1 MHERQAVVFGVLIA
15 ALALVGV
22 GAAGIITGAISSPIS
37 KPISTRSVT
46 DDAMTTATPC
56 LAKGTKPVQYAKV
69 TVNVYNGGEVRGLAG
84 DVASKLAKKGF
95 QVNNPSNT
103 SQAVTTTVIVGAN
116 VNNPEVKLVLS
127 MFKKAKARADGRSD
141 RSVDVLVG
149 SKYGGFNDKAK
160 NWIAVSTS
168 TVCLPST
175 APTASASEKS

>member
-1 MHERQAVVFGVLIA
+1 MLGRVLRAIRTPLTLIILIGLLGYA
-15 ALALVGV
+15 AYWGFTHV
-22 GAAGIITGAISSPIS
+22 
-37 KPISTRSVT
+37 
-46 DDAMTTATPC
+46 MATPPQAPPPPC
-56 LAKGTKPVQYAKV
+56 VTTSVVKGKVTASQV